1 MGNVELFASVTENLQ
16 YFTGTFV
23 IDADGGGT
31 GVGKISAVGIG
42 TGWAVGD
49 YAALTGTA
57 NSNINIKITYIHTD
71 DSYIYATAVSE
82 GGATVAFGADESG
95 SGDEK
100 MNQIYYTEWQD
111 LSGFWEITGTVYSSG
126 ACDVYLQQSWGK
138 TYVDVDGTK
147 VDVSASTS
155 TLVDE
160 DVKCLYGRIKLL
172 AQDADVTAMRAYFGG
187 HARS

>member
-1 MGNVELFASVTENLQ
+1 MVNVDLFAEVTELLQ

-31 GVGKISAVGIG
+31 GIAKISAVGIG
-42 TGWAVGD
+42 TGWTAGD

-57 NSNINIKITYIHTD
+57 NSNITIKITYVHTD
-71 DSYIYATAVSE
+71 ASYIYATAVSE
-82 GGATVAFGADESG
+82 GGVAVAFGADENG

-100 MNQIYYTEWQD
+100 MNQIYYTDWQD
-111 LSGFWEITGTVYSSG
+111 LSGFWEISGTVYSSG
-126 ACDVYLQQSWGK
+126 ACDVYLQQSWAG

-147 VDVSASTS
+147 VDVSANTA

-160 DVKCLYGRIKLL
+160 DVKCVFGRMKIL
-172 AQDADVTAMRAYFGG
+172 AQDADVTLMRAYFGG
-187 HARS
+187 KM

>member
-1 MGNVELFASVTENLQ
+1 MNNIEKFASVTELLQ

-31 GVGKISAVGIG
+31 GIAKISAVGIG

-49 YAALTGTA
+49 YFQLTATA
-57 NSNINIKITYIHTD
+57 NSNIIGKITYIHTD
-71 DSYIYATAVSE
+71 ASYIYATTVSE
-82 GGATVAFGADESG
+82 GGVVVAWGADENG

-100 MNQIYYTEWQD
+100 MNQIYYTPWQD
-111 LSGFWEITGTVYSSG
+111 LSGFWEISGSVYSSG
-126 ACDVYLQQSWGK
+126 ACDVYLQQSWGG

-147 VDVSASTS
+147 ADVAASTS

-160 DVKCLYGRIKLL
+160 DVKCTFGRMKLL
-172 AQDADVTAMRAYFGG
+172 AQDADVTLMRAYFGG
-187 HARS
+187 KM